1 MLRSLSTIRKTAAK
15 SVLGLSMLAL
25 AACDGIAIPT
35 VGGGAKIDNSK
46 PVPVALLVPAGSEAA
61 ADNAL
66 AQSIENA
73 ARLAIADLGDVKID
87 LKVYPTGGQAERAS
101 AAASQAVA
109 EGAKIILGPVYGG
122 SAKLAGIP
130 AANAGVNVISF
141 SNNPDVAGG
150 NVFILGP
157 TFSNTANRLTRYA
170 TSNGK
175 QRIMIVNGDSPAE
188 NAGAAAIAAAIG
200 RNGAAM
206 VGQSS
211 FELSQQGVTGAIST
225 IASTARSTGADAI
238 FFTSGND
245 GAMPLLGQMLPE
257 RGITSPDPQYIG
269 LQRWNIPPQAMS
281 LPGLQNSWFAIPDPA
296 LTQSFANRYVGAYGQ
311 QPHSLASLAYDGIAA
326 VGALIKTGNADAFG
340 AQSLT
345 RGAGFAGVNGVFRF
359 LPNGTNE
366 RGLAVATIQDNQV
379 VVLDPAPKAF
389 GGFGF

>member
-1 MLRSLSTIRKTAAK
+1 MLPSLSTIRKTAAK

-157 TFSNTANRLTRYA
+157 TFSNTANRLTRFA

-257 RGITSPDPQYIG
+257 RGITSPNPQYIG

-311 QPHSLASLAYDGIAA
+311 QPHSLAGLAYDGIAA

-345 RGAGFAGVNGVFRF
+345 RGSGFAGVNGVFRF